1 VASGSGGASA
11 VTAQTA
17 LSSASINFDRDRTM
31 ALYRIGND
39 EPIVSASAYVA
50 REATVIGKVTLGAFA
65 SVWPGAVI
73 RGDDEPI
80 HVGERTNVQD
90 GAVLHTD
97 PGCPLF
103 VGDNVT
109 VGHQAV
115 LHGCTIGAGSLI
127 GIQAVVYNKAVIGK
141 DCLIGAGALVTE
153 GKVFPDRSLI
163 VGVPAKLVRALTD
176 DDIAAMHAN
185 TDTYVQRREKYK
197 TLRRLD

>member
-1 VASGSGGASA
+1 
-11 VTAQTA
+11 
-17 LSSASINFDRDRTM
+17 M

-39 EPIVSASAYVA
+39 EPVVPTSAYVA

-127 GIQAVVYNKAVIGK
+127 GIQAVVYNRAVIGK

-185 TDTYVQRREKYK
+185 TDTYVQRMDKYR

>member
-1 VASGSGGASA
+1 
-11 VTAQTA
+11 
-17 LSSASINFDRDRTM
+17 M

-127 GIQAVVYNKAVIGK
+127 GIQAIVYNRAVIGK

-163 VGVPAKLVRALTD
+163 VGVPAKLVRELSD

-185 TDTYVQRREKYK
+185 TDTYVQRMEKYR